1 MEVRSEYLESA
12 ILKVLS
18 LRFFQTV
25 AIVSALVF
33 PGRSFGDAT
42 YKGGGSD
49 HSITIKEYGSG
60 VIIPSV
66 SLVCGPIVV
75 QASSLWAD
83 SFSSSWSSFYLQN
96 YEGTYQSVNYS
107 ASITASGVS
116 ELVYGIP
123 AFKGTIRGYSYNKL
137 TNHRNENSTEFTAFI
152 DPPRVI
158 APKGVAASDG
168 LYADK
173 VRVTWSKI
181 ADEPSYRVYRATSS
195 GGSKTAVSGW
205 IAGTSFDDTTAIP
218 GSTYY
223 YWVQASLYS
232 GTDFL
237 YAGDYSS
244 HAVGVRKAISGSLTG
259 FFWDEVKDEDHDG
272 YACERRLNFSTEL
285 SDAAGIRFKI
295 LHRTEGGDWTTYFEN
310 SGDLQAAAGVYKWQL
325 GSIGSS
331 GLSRGEY
338 DWKVELYQGTAL
350 LAAESTHPHLTGQK
364 FETQEEDLPVSEIIV
379 ENGSG
384 SGVYPHGHSV
394 QVVANAPPEGS
405 VFVSWE
411 TVPSEYAEALEDAS
425 ASTTMFVVP
434 NENVTLKARYKF
446 LHQVIF
452 DLGLYGSRTGGGELI
467 QNVIDGNSAEEPEV
481 DSGEGW
487 MFAGWDRMF
496 DHVTSALHVT
506 ANFVRVKSVRSGH
519 KVQAADGAAGN
530 GFGSSTAISGNLAV
544 IGGPNWS
551 GGAGGVYVF
560 ERNASGQWGFQTKLG
575 SAGGEEGNQFGES
588 VAMDGTT
595 IAVGMPG
602 YNAGELSGAGAVC
615 VFIRTA
621 GGVWSQQ
628 AKLSASDPSDEFDGF
643 GKSVALCGDTLLI
656 GTENRDCVYVFVRDG
671 AGVWTEVQKLTA
683 FDDTYEKEYFGYSVA
698 LSGENALIGSY
709 GDNPHGDFS
718 GSAHA
723 FRRDGS
729 GVWQQI
735 SKLTASDAAAG
746 DCFGLSVAL
755 DGEIA
760 VVGAPYDS
768 ENGGGRAY
776 VYVLNDEELWSL
788 SGILRVNGGKMEDD
802 FGGAVAIQKG
812 NVLIGAS
819 FESGRGAAYLFTR
832 NNMGQWTPAV
842 RFCPADLGEW
852 DFFGTAVALYGDT
865 VIAGAMLNDD
875 QGEDSGVA
883 YIFDITE
890 ILNPVLCTVRIAVQ
904 QNGQVDPAGPGPFAK
919 GFSQTFK
926 AVPDSGYRFKHWLL
940 NGRITGEA
948 QSSLTFD
955 VTGEMTVVAVFEPV
969 WLVFE
974 GRSQAQRIDEIGG
987 KRGEPVVLKETL
999 STVLIVNR
1007 NRFGET
1013 NAVLVSWGKGGAQA
1027 VPVAV
1032 SVDDSNRVSV
1042 KTDKAELPAA
1052 ERNLWSL
1059 SIRDDGG
1066 KSLLIGTFD
1075 GAYRYDKSGVLSRVQ
1090 QRASLNGA
1098 GLVPVE
1104 PSSSTGLLRLNQ
1116 TAGDALNKADG
1127 DFPAMAAALRAQIK
1141 KLPAGVSAEN
1151 LSGLLKN
1158 AAGE

>member
-1 MEVRSEYLESA
+1 MESGLAYSGRVA
-12 ILKVLS
+12 GPGAFC
-18 LRFFQTV
+18 RFFLIIQFCLSILSTV
-25 AIVSALVF
+25 RAV
-33 PGRSFGDAT
+33 GAT

-49 HSITIKEYGSG
+49 HSITITEYGSG
-60 VIIPSV
+60 VSVSV
-66 SLVCGPIVV
+66 SLACGPIVV

-83 SFSSSWSSFYLQN
+83 SFSSSINHFYLHN
-96 YEGTYQSVNYS
+96 YEGTYQQVNYS
-107 ASITASGVS
+107 ASITASGSS

-123 AFKGTIRGYSYNKL
+123 AFKGTISGYSYNKL
-137 TNHRNENSTEFTAFI
+137 TSHRNENSTEFTAFI

-158 APKGVAASDG
+158 APKGVTASDG
-168 LYADK
+168 SYADK

-181 ADEPSYRVYRATSS
+181 ADEPCYRVYRATSS

-205 IAGTSFDDTTAIP
+205 LAGTSFDDTTAIP
-218 GSTYY
+218 GSNYY

-232 GTDFL
+232 GADFL

-244 HAVGVRKAISGSLTG
+244 YATGIRKAISGSLTG
-259 FFWDEVKDEDHDG
+259 FFWDEETDEDQDG

-285 SDAAGIRFKI
+285 SEAAGIRFKI
-295 LHRTEGGDWTTYFEN
+295 LHRTEGADWTTYFEN
-310 SGDLQAAAGVYKWQL
+310 SGDLQGAEGVYTWQL

-338 DWKVELYQGTAL
+338 DWKVELYQGTVL

-384 SGVYPHGHSV
+384 SGVYPHGHRV

-411 TVPSEYAEALEDAS
+411 AVPSEYAEALEDAS

-467 QNVIDGNSAEEPEV
+467 QNVIDGNPAEEPAV
-481 DSGEGW
+481 GAGEGW
-487 MFAGWDRMF
+487 MFTGWDRTF
-496 DHVTSALHVT
+496 DPVTSALHVT

-519 KVQAADGAAGN
+519 KVQAADGVAGN

-560 ERNASGQWGFQTKLG
+560 ERNASGQWGFQAKLV
-575 SAGGEEGNQFGES
+575 AADGEEGNQFGES
-588 VAMDGTT
+588 VAIDGNT

-602 YNAGELSGAGAVC
+602 QASVNGAVC
-615 VFIRTA
+615 VFVRIA
-621 GGVWSQQ
+621 GGDWIQQ
-628 AKLSASDPSDEFDGF
+628 ALLTASDPSDDFAGF
-643 GKSVALCGDTLLI
+643 GKSVALCGDTVMA
-656 GTENRDCVYVFVRDG
+656 GAENRDCVYVFTRNG
-671 AGVWTEVQKLTA
+671 AGEWTEVQKLTA
-683 FDDTYEKEYFGYSVA
+683 FDDTHEAEYFGCSVA

-718 GSAHA
+718 GSAHT

-729 GVWQQI
+729 GVWRQV
-735 SKLTASDAAAG
+735 SKLTASDGEAG
-746 DCFGLSVAL
+746 NCFGISVDL

-760 VVGAPYDS
+760 VVGAPYDK
-768 ENGGGRAY
+768 ENRGGRAY
-776 VYVLNDEELWSL
+776 LFVLDDEELWAPFGS
-788 SGILRVNGGKMEDD
+788 LRVNGGKVEDD
-802 FGGAVAIQKG
+802 FGGAVAVQGG
-812 NVLIGAS
+812 NVLVGAS

-875 QGEDSGVA
+875 QGEDAGSA

-890 ILNPVLCTVRIAVQ
+890 ILNPIFCTVRIAVQ
-904 QNGQVDPAGPGPFAK
+904 QNGQVDSGGPGPFAK

-926 AVPDSGYRFKHWLL
+926 AVPDCGYRFKHWLL
-940 NGRITGEA
+940 DGRITGER
-948 QSSLTFD
+948 QSSLTVE
-955 VTGEMTVVAVFEPV
+955 VTGDMTLCAVFEPV

-974 GRSQAQRIDEIGG
+974 GRSQMQKLDETGG
-987 KRGEPVVLKETL
+987 KRGGSVVLKETL
-999 STVLIVNR
+999 STLLIVNR
-1007 NRFGET
+1007 DRFGET
-1013 NAVLVSWGKGGAQA
+1013 NAVLVSWGKSGAPSAIPAA
-1027 VPVAV
+1027 VLL
-1032 SVDDSNRVSV
+1032 DDSNRVSA
-1042 KTDKAELPAA
+1042 KKDKVGLPVA

-1059 SIRDDGG
+1059 CIQDASG
-1066 KSLLIGTFD
+1066 KSLLLGTFD
-1075 GAYRYDKSGVLSRVQ
+1075 GAYRYDKSGVLIRVQ

-1098 GLVPVE
+1098 GLSPE
-1104 PSSSTGLLRLNQ
+1104 DPSFSAGLLRLNQ
-1116 TAGDALNKADG
+1116 TAGDALTKADG
-1127 DFPAMAAALRAQIK
+1127 DFAVMAAALRAQIK
-1141 KLPAGVSAEN
+1141 KLPTGVSAGT
-1151 LSGLLKN
+1151 LSGLLQN
-1158 AAGE
+1158 AVGE